1 MLSSLSHRGSRRR
14 KETTVEFAARMG
26 QLKKESAFVVLA
38 KAQEL
43 ERQGRDIIHLEI
55 GDTDFDTPDHII
67 EEAHRQLLAGHTH
80 YVASAGLM
88 ELREACAEYFH
99 LDRRGDYRAEEIV
112 IGPGGKSLLYWV
124 IMAFAEDGNE
134 VIYPDP
140 GFGVYESVIRFSGAE
155 PVPIPVLEANDFKIT
170 AADLRA
176 RVNRRT
182 RLLILNYPHNPTGG
196 TLDQSDLEEIAE
208 IAVEHDLMVL
218 SDEVYA
224 QMLFEGEHVSL
235 ATLPGMRERTIML
248 DSFSKT
254 YAMTGWRLGFVA
266 APIEVAA
273 QLTQLISNS
282 VSCVP
287 PFIQLAGAKAILAS
301 QDQSRAMM
309 DAFRERRDR
318 FISGL
323 NEIPGISCLS
333 PRGAFYA
340 FPNTSE
346 LPIGASEFSDYLL
359 EKVGVATL
367 PGSAFGA
374 YGDQHVRMCF
384 ANSLEKLEDA
394 LERIGSAVEKLT

>member
-1 MLSSLSHRGSRRR
+1 M
-14 KETTVEFAARMG
+14 EFAARMG

-43 ERQGRDIIHLEI
+43 ERQGHDIIHLEI

-67 EEAHRQLLAGHTH
+67 EEAHQQLLAGQTH
-80 YVASAGLM
+80 YVESAGLL
-88 ELREACAEYFH
+88 ELREACAEFFSR
-99 LDRRGDYRAEEIV
+99 DGRGDYEAQEIV
-112 IGPGGKSLLYWV
+112 VGPGGKSLLYWV
-124 IMAFAEDGNE
+124 IMAFAEGGTQ

-140 GFGVYESVIRFSGAE
+140 GFGIYESVIRFSGAE

-170 AADLRA
+170 ASDLRE
-176 RVNRRT
+176 RVNPRT

-196 TLDQSDLEEIAE
+196 TLDREDLEEIAE
-208 IAVEHDLMVL
+208 IVIEHNLVVL

-224 QMLFEGEHVSL
+224 QMMFEGRHLSL

-248 DSFSKT
+248 ESFSKT

-266 APIEVAA
+266 APTGVAT

-301 QDQSRAMM
+301 QERSREMM
-309 DAFRERRDR
+309 DAFRQRRDL
-318 FISGL
+318 FVSGL
-323 NEIPGISCLS
+323 NAIPGISCLS

-340 FPNTSE
+340 FPNISE
-346 LPIGASEFSDYLL
+346 LPIGANDFSDYLL
-359 EKVGVATL
+359 NEVGVATL
-367 PGSAFGA
+367 PGSAFGTHN
-374 YGDQHVRMCF
+374 DEHIRMCF
-384 ANSLEKLEDA
+384 ANSTENLQRG
-394 LERIGSAVEKLT
+394 LERIASAVDSLGS